1 VLPKNIPNILLP
13 PAFFTA
19 LFWVALLVWA
29 LGIVSIYVARIY
41 VIKKYNAHIYADIV
55 THIFF
60 PIGMSDIMGGSW
72 ITVTDHSITRTWNLV
87 DRVGLLSEG
96 CKRLQRLSRFRRP
109 NSPSTVR
116 ANWICIRS

>member
-1 VLPKNIPNILLP
+1 VLPKNIPNVILP

-29 LGIVSIYVARIY
+29 LGTVSIYVARIY
-41 VIKKYNAHIYADIV
+41 VIQKYNAHIYADIG
-55 THIFF
+55 THVFF

-72 ITVTDHSITRTWNLV
+72 ITDHSITRTWNLV

-96 CKRLQRLSRFRRP
+96 CKRLQRLSQFGRP